1 MGNGESSQTNSD
13 GEENMYNYHKSVL
26 KEGASPVKGNKQ
38 RLTTSLRNDRSAE
51 YTPETGSSPEGSTF
65 GGDTSQEDSTSR
77 QGGSHLPETPE
88 PSDDSFVDANEDLN
102 DDESNNKDDSYSK
115 SHDSSL
121 SHSGSCSGSMNR
133 SSGSYSLHSSWS
145 SSDQTINRSSGSSSS
160 LPNRIRII
168 DTSESEGEDADIIT
182 TKKHTSQAATP
193 ASGNHGN
200 KKHLPRPIPV
210 HRITTGSEAMGRSDD
225 TSAPNQQVKRKAD
238 DMDPES
244 EPEENPTMT
253 APVRR
258 SGGVNRLRARRKALH
273 NIVLRPQTP
282 KGIDQNLP
290 GVTQQTSEESEGDDE
305 VMVVASTSAAD
316 QNSDEDQRNKF
327 EHSNTSPFTNFR
339 LQPSSS
345 NAGAELSAS
354 AETPKERTVIPGDDP
369 KSSPLT
375 KQGIKRANPDAD
387 PSSGSC
393 EKKSSGAVKP
403 LSQKF
408 DMFERN
414 PGNSSGTAEQITT
427 RVLPQ
432 LGNSGH
438 SAGPSETSGGGSG
451 GASRNGR
458 TSGTA
463 EQITTRVLP
472 QRGNS
477 GHSAGPSETS
487 GGGSGG
493 GSRNGR
499 TSGAVETS
507 RSSSV
512 QDRMTDHNH
521 HWTSQLPRVNTTA
534 EQRFQAS
541 PRNSMEPSTSD
552 WHTTTLRNKGDKF
565 SFLLADETNVHIC
578 YDDITTLRT
587 DALINPTDGQLT
599 HVNET
604 AHAIAMAAGPLM
616 IEQCH
621 FFLRQHGGPLETTE
635 VVETYASG
643 SLSGRVGHIVQLASP
658 MYQAAN
664 EKESTSQL
672 LKSYLNCLNHVNDK
686 LGLQSATFPCIGAGS
701 FPQDTC
707 INVFFEALLVH
718 LAERKT
724 SSLNMVKFVFNN
736 EHLANLAIA
745 MIQAHLERIILEG
758 IDTLTA
764 EAMNSYYG
772 NSRFEC
778 CQNDINDR
786 LGRQMEVD
794 SPKKMFRGPPVKRP
808 RL

>member
-13 GEENMYNYHKSVL
+13 GEENTYNYHKSVL
-26 KEGASPVKGNKQ
+26 KEGASPVTSSKQ
-38 RLTTSLRNDRSAE
+38 RLTASLKNDLPE
-51 YTPETGSSPEGSTF
+51 YTPETGSRPEGSTF
-65 GGDTSQEDSTSR
+65 GGDTSQEDFTSR
-77 QGGSHLPETPE
+77 QGAPHLPETPE
-88 PSDDSFVDANEDLN
+88 SSNESFVDANEDLS
-102 DDESNNKDDSYSK
+102 DDESNGKEDSCLK
-115 SHDSSL
+115 SCDSSL
-121 SHSGSCSGSMNR
+121 SPSASCSGSMDR
-133 SSGSYSLHSSWS
+133 SSGSYSSHSSWT
-145 SSDQTINRSSGSSSS
+145 SSDQTINRSSSSSSS

-168 DTSESEGEDADIIT
+168 DTSESEGDDVDIIT
-182 TKKHTSQAATP
+182 MKKHTSQAATP
-193 ASGNHGN
+193 ASSNHGD

-210 HRITTGSEAMGRSDD
+210 HRITTGSETMSRSDD
-225 TSAPNQQVKRKAD
+225 TSASNKQVKRKAD

-244 EPEENPTMT
+244 DPEENPTMT
-253 APVRR
+253 VPVRK
-258 SGGVNRLRARRKALH
+258 SGGVNRLWARRKELRDM
-273 NIVLRPQTP
+273 VLGPQMP
-282 KGIDQNLP
+282 KKT
-290 GVTQQTSEESEGDDE
+290 VSAQQTSEEPEDDE
-305 VMVVASTSAAD
+305 EMVVATTSAAD
-316 QNSDEDQRNKF
+316 HNSDEDQRNKF

-339 LQPSSS
+339 FQPSSS
-345 NAGAELSAS
+345 SAGAELSAS
-354 AETPKERTVIPGDDP
+354 AETPKERTVVPEDDP

-375 KQGIKRANPDAD
+375 KQGMKRANPDAD
-387 PSSGSC
+387 PSSGSVGK
-393 EKKSSGAVKP
+393 ESSSAIKP

-408 DMFERN
+408 DMFERT
-414 PGNSSGTAEQITT
+414 PGTSSGTVEQITT
-427 RVLPQ
+427 RVLAQ
-432 LGNSGH
+432 RGNSGQ
-438 SAGPSETSGGGSG
+438 SAGPSETSAGGS
-451 GASRNGR
+451 
-458 TSGTA
+458 
-463 EQITTRVLP
+463 V
-472 QRGNS
+472 
-477 GHSAGPSETS
+477 
-487 GGGSGG
+487 G
-493 GSRNGR
+493 GSRNGK
-499 TSGAVETS
+499 TNGAAETS
-507 RSSSV
+507 RSSLL
-512 QDRMTDHNH
+512 QDRMTDPNH
-521 HWTSQLPRVNTTA
+521 HWTSQLPRVNTSA

-541 PRNSMEPSTSD
+541 SRTSVEPSTSD
-552 WHTTTLRNKGDKF
+552 WHTTTLKNKGDKF

-578 YDDITTLRT
+578 YDDITALRT

-604 AHAIAMAAGPLM
+604 ARAVAMAAGPLM
-616 IEQCH
+616 IEQCR

-643 SLSGRVGHIVQLASP
+643 SLSGRVGHIVQLAMP
-658 MYQAAN
+658 MYQSAN
-664 EKESTSQL
+664 EKESTNKL

-724 SSLNMVKFVFNN
+724 SSLKVVKFVLNN
-736 EHLANLAIA
+736 EHLGNFAIA
-745 MIQAHLERIILEG
+745 MIQAHLERIIIEG